1 MITLFFFFV
10 VFISD
15 CMLMLL
21 DPVPFHSFISLLSLL
36 HYLLTLSTSSF
47 LLFFIITSLHSL
59 LHTSLLSLK
68 FLCSS
73 SFIILLSLLHFFT
86 LSLSFLTLIL
96 LSFLIC
102 SLSLLHFFTLSP
114 LLLAHTFPSLG
125 VNIFPFSLIMILC
138 SFSPILLLL
147 PHHHLYLC
155 LSSSYA
161 RLFSPP

>member
-36 HYLLTLSTSSF
+36 HYLLTLSTSFF
-47 LLFFIITSLHSL
+47 LLFFFITSLHSL

-86 LSLSFLTLIL
+86 LSFSFLTLIL